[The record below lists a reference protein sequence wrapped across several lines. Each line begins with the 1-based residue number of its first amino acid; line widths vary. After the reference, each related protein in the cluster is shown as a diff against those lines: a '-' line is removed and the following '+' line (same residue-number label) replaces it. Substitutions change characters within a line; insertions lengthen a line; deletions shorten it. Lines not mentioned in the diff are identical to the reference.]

1 MPRSLRQMNAVLR
14 DDFEKKMIVVGLLKQ
29 YSEHRD
35 VETFAGG
42 LSVVLASETHQSLL
56 QYIRSASRT
65 LQTLH
70 SA

>member
-1 MPRSLRQMNAVLR
+1 MNAVLR

-35 VETFAGG
+35 VETFARG

-56 QYIRSASRT
+56 HYIRSASRT